1 MTDTDTQALNL
12 KTILLLI
19 LVAIVVAVVVTL
31 VQTLILGKANVAIT
45 GGIVGAIVVVTAMN
59 ARRKR
64 TS

>member
-19 LVAIVVAVVVTL
+19 VVAIVVAVVVTL
-31 VQTLILGKANVAIT
+31 IQTLILGKANVAIT
-45 GGIVGAIVVVTAMN
+45 GGVVGAIVVVTLMS

-64 TS
+64 VS